1 LIVARSGATTVA
13 EIKAAGRAAIL
24 VPFPFATDDHQTK
37 NAQAMV
43 DEKAAVLI
51 SNSDLN
57 GKRLADTIRGLLVIL
72 KVE

>member
-1 LIVARSGATTVA
+1 
-13 EIKAAGRAAIL
+13 
-24 VPFPFATDDHQTK
+24 
-37 NAQAMV
+37 MV